1 MTETNTNQT
10 EESGRNIK
18 PVLAPVIEIDL
29 VIYPFSI
36 IVFTQHEYSAI
47 KSVLEERIPDEYH
60 KDIELFNE
68 IYDGKTVLFPSGHTV
83 ISLRKSDRPLI
94 VHEVFH
100 ATSYILDYIGIPFT
114 DETKEGY
121 AYLMQFIFGQID
133 SGLSSYNGC

>member
-1 MTETNTNQT
+1 MSTENVSNEQKGN
-10 EESGRNIK
+10 ELN
-18 PVLAPVIEIDL
+18 PLLAPVIEIDL

-36 IVFTQHEYSAI
+36 IVFTQHEYSTI
-47 KSVLEERIPDEYH
+47 KKVLEERIPDEYH
-60 KDIELFNE
+60 KDIELFDE

-83 ISLRKSDRPLI
+83 ISLKKSDRPLI

-100 ATSYILDYIGIPFT
+100 ATSYILDYIGLPFT

-121 AYLMQFIFGQID
+121 AYLMQFIFDQID

>member
-10 EESGRNIK
+10 DESGRNIN

-36 IVFTQHEYSAI
+36 IVFTQHEYSVI
-47 KSVLEERIPDEYH
+47 KRVLEERIPEEYH
-60 KDIELFNE
+60 NDISLFDE

-83 ISLRKSDRPLI
+83 ISLKKTDRPLI

-100 ATSYILDYIGIPFT
+100 ATSYILDYIGLPFT

>member
-1 MTETNTNQT
+1 MSTENVSNEQKGN
-10 EESGRNIK
+10 ELN
-18 PVLAPVIEIDL
+18 PLLAPVIEIDL

-47 KSVLEERIPDEYH
+47 KKVLEERIPDEYH
-60 KDIELFNE
+60 KDIKLFDE

-83 ISLRKSDRPLI
+83 ISLKKSDRPLI

-100 ATSYILDYIGIPFT
+100 ATSYILDYIGLPFT

-121 AYLMQFIFGQID
+121 AYLMQFIFDQID

>member
-1 MTETNTNQT
+1 MSTENVSNEQKGN
-10 EESGRNIK
+10 ELN
-18 PVLAPVIEIDL
+18 PLLAPVIEIDL

-47 KSVLEERIPDEYH
+47 KKVLEERIPDEYH
-60 KDIELFNE
+60 KDIELFDE

-83 ISLRKSDRPLI
+83 ISLKKSDRPLI

-100 ATSYILDYIGIPFT
+100 ATSYILDYIGLPFT

-121 AYLMQFIFGQID
+121 AYLMQFIFDQID

>member
-1 MTETNTNQT
+1 MSTENVSNEQKGN
-10 EESGRNIK
+10 ELN
-18 PVLAPVIEIDL
+18 PLLAPVIEIDL

-36 IVFTQHEYSAI
+36 IVFTQHEYSTI
-47 KSVLEERIPDEYH
+47 KKVLEERIPDEYH
-60 KDIELFNE
+60 KDIKLFDE

-83 ISLRKSDRPLI
+83 ISLKKSDRPLI

-100 ATSYILDYIGIPFT
+100 ATSYILDYIGLPFT

-121 AYLMQFIFGQID
+121 AYLMQFIFDQID

>member
-1 MTETNTNQT
+1 MSTENVSNEQKGN
-10 EESGRNIK
+10 ELN
-18 PVLAPVIEIDL
+18 PLLAPVIEIDL

-36 IVFTQHEYSAI
+36 IVFTQHEYSTI
-47 KSVLEERIPDEYH
+47 KKVLEERIPDEYH
-60 KDIELFNE
+60 KDIELFDE

-83 ISLRKSDRPLI
+83 ISLKKSDRPLI

-100 ATSYILDYIGIPFT
+100 ATSYILDYIGLPFT

>member
-1 MTETNTNQT
+1 MSTENVSNEQKGN
-10 EESGRNIK
+10 ELN
-18 PVLAPVIEIDL
+18 PLLAPVIEIDL

-47 KSVLEERIPDEYH
+47 KKVLEERIPTEYH

-83 ISLRKSDRPLI
+83 ISLKKSDRPLI

-100 ATSYILDYIGIPFT
+100 ATSYILDYIGLPFT

>member
-1 MTETNTNQT
+1 MSTENVSN
-10 EESGRNIK
+10 ELN
-18 PVLAPVIEIDL
+18 PLLAPVIEIDL

-36 IVFTQHEYSAI
+36 IVFTQHEYSTI
-47 KSVLEERIPDEYH
+47 KKVLEERIPDEYH
-60 KDIELFNE
+60 KDIELFDE

-83 ISLRKSDRPLI
+83 ISLKKSDRPLI

-100 ATSYILDYIGIPFT
+100 ATSYILDYIGLPFT

-121 AYLMQFIFGQID
+121 AYLMQFIFDQID

>member
-1 MTETNTNQT
+1 MSTENVSNEQKGN
-10 EESGRNIK
+10 ELN
-18 PVLAPVIEIDL
+18 PLLAPVIEIDL

-47 KSVLEERIPDEYH
+47 KKVLEERIPTEYH

-83 ISLRKSDRPLI
+83 ISLKKSDRPLI

-100 ATSYILDYIGIPFT
+100 ATSYILDYIGLPFT

-133 SGLSSYNGC
+133 LGLSSYNGC